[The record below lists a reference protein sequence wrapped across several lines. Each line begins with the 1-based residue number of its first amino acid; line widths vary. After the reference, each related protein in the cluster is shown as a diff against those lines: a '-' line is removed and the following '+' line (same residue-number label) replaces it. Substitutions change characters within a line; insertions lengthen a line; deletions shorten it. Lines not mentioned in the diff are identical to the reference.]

1 MNQWPGVQVRVTE
14 AWDEES
20 HHARNSLH
28 YEGRAVDL
36 TTSDRDRTKYGLLA
50 SLAVE
55 AGFDWVYYESRS
67 HVHASCKAGQSFL
80 LSLFSIVRCRPGPVY
95 YTPAVACIIFTRTGC
110 LACWVDRGTITI
122 ANANK
127 LSNRPLTES
136 AHPGQ
141 QSGCFPASATV
152 VTSNGLKRMEEV
164 RPGDKLQSVAS
175 DGSIVFSEVLMFL
188 DRSPKEVR
196 RYVTLKTEK
205 GRTLTLTSTHLVYA
219 GDRWCDE
226 LSCMRATYAGMVE
239 EGQAVM
245 VKEEEE
251 LVAQLVE
258 EVGVATEQGVFAPL
272 TREGNLLVEGV
283 LASSYAVIDSQGI
296 AHASF
301 APVRWV
307 VSFSE
312 AAQAVWRTIS
322 LRESVPRSS
331 SGGESPLP
339 EGVHW
344 YPRLLYQVAGYL
356 LPSHLLP

>member
-1 MNQWPGVQVRVTE
+1 MNQWPGVRVRVTE

-36 TTSDRDRTKYGLLA
+36 TTSDRDRSKYGLLA

-67 HVHASCKAGQSFL
+67 HVHASCKAGQSFFV
-80 LSLFSIVRCRPGPVY
+80 SLPSIVLCRPGPEY
-95 YTPAVACIIFTRTGC
+95 YTPAVACIIFTLTGC

-141 QSGCFPASATV
+141 QSGCFPASAKV
-152 VTSNGLKRMEEV
+152 VTSNGLKRMDEV
-164 RPGDKLQSVAS
+164 VPGDKVKAVTS
-175 DGSIVFSEVLMFL
+175 DGSLVFSEVLMFL

-205 GRTLTLTSTHLVYA
+205 GRSLKLTPTHLVYA

-226 LSCMRATYAGMVE
+226 LSCMRATFAGLVK

-245 VKEEEE
+245 VEEEE
-251 LVAQLVE
+251 VLVARLVD
-258 EVGVATEQGVFAPL
+258 EVSSTTELGVFAPL
-272 TREGNLLVEGV
+272 TREGNLVVEGV
-283 LASSYAVIDSQGI
+283 LASSYAVIDSQRI

-307 VSFSE
+307 SSFSDSVR
-312 AAQAVWRTIS
+312 ALWRTIS
-322 LRESVPRSS
+322 LGRSLPRSS
-331 SGGESPLP
+331 GALSPLP

-344 YPRLLYQVAGYL
+344 YPRILYTVAGFL

>member
-1 MNQWPGVQVRVTE
+1 M
-14 AWDEES
+14 
-20 HHARNSLH
+20 
-28 YEGRAVDL
+28 
-36 TTSDRDRTKYGLLA
+36 
-50 SLAVE
+50 
-55 AGFDWVYYESRS
+55 
-67 HVHASCKAGQSFL
+67 
-80 LSLFSIVRCRPGPVY
+80 
-95 YTPAVACIIFTRTGC
+95 
-110 LACWVDRGTITI
+110 DRGTITI

-164 RPGDKLQSVAS
+164 RPGDKLQAVAS

-196 RYVTLKTEK
+196 RYVTLKTER

>member
-1 MNQWPGVQVRVTE
+1 MPPWPCILYSAGHLYNIHSDGVF
-14 AWDEES
+14 S
-20 HHARNSLH
+20 ML
-28 YEGRAVDL
+28 G
-36 TTSDRDRTKYGLLA
+36 
-50 SLAVE
+50 
-55 AGFDWVYYESRS
+55 
-67 HVHASCKAGQSFL
+67 GQ
-80 LSLFSIVRCRPGPVY
+80 
-95 YTPAVACIIFTRTGC
+95 
-110 LACWVDRGTITI
+110 GTITI

-141 QSGCFPASATV
+141 QSGCFPASAKV
-152 VTSNGLKRMEEV
+152 VASTGIKSMEEV
-164 RPGDKLQSVAS
+164 RPGDRLQAVAS
-175 DGSIVFSEVLMFL
+175 DGSLVFSEVLMFL

-196 RYVTLKTEK
+196 RYVTIKTER
-205 GRTLTLTSTHLVYA
+205 GRTLTLTSTHLVYT

-239 EGQAVM
+239 AGQAVM
-245 VKEEEE
+245 VKEKE
-251 LVAQLVE
+251 LEAQVVE
-258 EVGVATEQGVFAPL
+258 SVGTATEQGVFAPL

-283 LASSYAVIDSQGI
+283 LASSYAVIDSQRI

-312 AAQAVWRTIS
+312 GAQALWRTIS
-322 LRESVPRSS
+322 LSENLPRSS
-331 SGGESPLP
+331 GTESPLP

-344 YPRLLYQVAGYL
+344 YPRLLYHVAGYL